1 MGRLSEL
8 WFKFTDTI
16 STVIF
21 SFIFFWGAIIYLID
35 TDGKII
41 HYLNHLSYQTGNDAF
56 SSIKTL
62 VIVFSII
69 IGYILIVMP
78 FSVIGILIRG
88 NKVGDKKQYI
98 LRFLLRSILFWRIFF
113 L

>member
-8 WFKFTDTI
+8 WFKFTYTTSI
-16 STVIF
+16 VFF
-21 SFIFFWGAIIYLID
+21 SFIFFWGALVYLID
-35 TDGKII
+35 IDGKIT
-41 HYLNHLSYQTGNDAF
+41 HYLSHLSDQTGNDGF
-56 SSIKTL
+56 SALKTL
-62 VIVFSII
+62 VVVVSIVV
-69 IGYILIVMP
+69 GYILIVMP
-78 FSVIGILIRG
+78 FSVIGIFIRG